1 MKKIWSGAWALLAV
15 GALAAVLA
23 GTGAA
28 TPGNTATISE
38 VTVFNNP
45 HQPPTGTF
53 TASGLPGCASG
64 TFSDQLV
71 SFNPSGARLVLD
83 RTYTCD
89 ELGSFTARVG
99 LHISTVDASGQQV
112 SDGTWR
118 IVSTDGSLTGLQGTG
133 SSSGVATGCAPI
145 GEVFAE
151 CAAATGTTIASIH

>member
-89 ELGSFTARVG
+89 ELGSFTSRVG